1 MQVRTHENSQTRP
14 SGPLVSVIEQAA
26 DAVGWQPVEPFRWLG
41 RSALLQSGR
50 SRLAVI
56 APRYEAKPDLMEEQA
71 ARLRAHSVRGLWLVS
86 SSKAAQDKQSIP
98 SFKLLDGVVATP
110 GHVQTPIAE
119 FIQGALTGRLKWVSA
134 PCPSVYGLWIV
145 CTKCPSC
152 QTRQAFPTGALWLR
166 GAVYDESRLSCPPPT
181 ALLPLDPEGI
191 DDVRSFTAT
200 LPHPAALSRDHL
212 GIAAHCSRCGCVL
225 LRPDPKTSNGNL
237 HVTSVSAPV
246 IERGWWSWD
255 GWPRSSTAST
265 PELNLQRN
273 YTGCPV
279 LVN

>member
-1 MQVRTHENSQTRP
+1 MQVRTHENGQTRP
-14 SGPLVSVIEQAA
+14 AGPLVSVIEQAA

-56 APRYEAKPDLMEEQA
+56 APRYEIKPGLIEEQA
-71 ARLRAHSVRGLWLVS
+71 TRLRAHSVRGLWLVS
-86 SSKAAQDKQSIP
+86 SSTTAQDKQSIP
-98 SFKLLDGVVATP
+98 FFKLLNGVVATP

-181 ALLPLDPEGI
+181 ALLP
-191 DDVRSFTAT
+191 
-200 LPHPAALSRDHL
+200 H
-212 GIAAHCSRCGCVL
+212 
-225 LRPDPKTSNGNL
+225 RP
-237 HVTSVSAPV
+237 
-246 IERGWWSWD
+246 RGD
-255 GWPRSSTAST
+255 R
-265 PELNLQRN
+265 
-273 YTGCPV
+273 
-279 LVN
+279 